1 MPHPVP
7 AATAQTHTAEYMRAG
22 MTEAGRQAET
32 HSVASQT
39 ITVMKQGA
47 GQLKETV
54 PLEATGP
61 PLESTDW

>member
-1 MPHPVP
+1 
-7 AATAQTHTAEYMRAG
+7 MRAG
-22 MTEAGRQAET
+22 MKEAGRQAET

-47 GQLKETV
+47 DQLKETV

>member
-1 MPHPVP
+1 
-7 AATAQTHTAEYMRAG
+7 MRAG
-22 MTEAGRQAET
+22 KTEAGRQAET

-47 GQLKETV
+47 DKLKETV

>member
-1 MPHPVP
+1 
-7 AATAQTHTAEYMRAG
+7 MRAG

-32 HSVASQT
+32 HSQT

-47 GQLKETV
+47 DQLKETV